1 MPTRIAC
8 IGTGWVAGRHLQ
20 VMSQIEDVAIVGV
33 VGRAEARAIP
43 LAEQYGAQAY
53 GNLEAMLDAQQP
65 DALLI
70 CTIPGDHGTVERAAI
85 ARGIPF
91 LVEKPLAADW
101 QTAADIAAAVERADL
116 ITSVAYHWR
125 YHETVARA
133 QAFLKDRYVALVQGY
148 WLDGT
153 PPPAWWSIEAE
164 SGGQFVEQATHIF
177 DLARMLVGE
186 ASEVYAATA
195 PVERAGGRRGDVDEV
210 SAATVRFASGAVGN
224 FAATCLLAGQHRAG
238 LHLYGDNFALEI
250 GEHLLITVDGNE
262 RHEFHSDADAFVPED
277 AAFIAAVRQRDPSGI
292 RSSYADALLT
302 HRLTTQARA
311 SAKLGQVLR
320 AGL

>member
-1 MPTRIAC
+1 MPTRVAC
-8 IGTGWVAGRHLQ
+8 IGTGWVAGRHLE
-20 VMSQIEDVAIVGV
+20 VLSQIEDVAIVGV
-33 VGRAEARAIP
+33 VGRVEARAVP
-43 LAEQYGAQAY
+43 LAERYGTQPY
-53 GNLEAMLDAQQP
+53 GNLEAMLAAQHP
-65 DALLI
+65 DALVI
-70 CTIPGDHGTVERAAI
+70 CTIPGDHGPVERAAI

-101 QTAADIAAAVERADL
+101 QTAADIAAEVERTGL

-125 YHETVARA
+125 YHETVAHA
-133 QAFLKDRYVALVQGY
+133 QAFLKNRYVALVQGY
-148 WLDGT
+148 WLDAT

-164 SGGQFVEQATHIF
+164 SGGQFVEQATHVF
-177 DLARMLVGE
+177 DLARLLVGE
-186 ASEVYAATA
+186 ANEVYAATA
-195 PVERAGGRRGDVDEV
+195 PVERASGRRGDVDEV

-238 LHLYGDNFALEI
+238 LHLFGENFAVEI
-250 GEHLLITVDGNE
+250 GEHLLVTVDGSE

-277 AAFIAAVRQRDPSGI
+277 AAFIAAVRQHDLTGI
-292 RSSYADALLT
+292 RSTYADALLT

-311 SAKLGQVLR
+311 SARQGRALA